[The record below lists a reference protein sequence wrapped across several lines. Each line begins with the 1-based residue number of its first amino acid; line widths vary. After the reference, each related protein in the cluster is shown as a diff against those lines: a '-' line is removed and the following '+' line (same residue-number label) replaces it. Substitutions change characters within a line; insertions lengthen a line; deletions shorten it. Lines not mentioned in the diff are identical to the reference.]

1 MLNYTNHVR
10 EKIRNNEKIAAAW
23 AQAGSNI
30 TAEIMAEAGFDML
43 IIDHEHGPGD
53 IQTLI
58 SQIQALKGE
67 KTVPFARAP
76 WNDLVQI
83 KRILDAGV
91 YGLLIPY
98 INTKDE
104 AEQAVRATRYPTAG
118 IRGVAG
124 SVRAA
129 HYGNN
134 PSKYL
139 ETADQEI
146 FVMIAVETY
155 EAVENIDELIS
166 VDGVDGIFIGPTDLS
181 SSMGYLGDPTKP
193 QVQEAI
199 KLVERS
205 VIPSSS
211 ALATISGS
219 FEDAKAKYAR
229 GYDIITLM
237 SDTSTLS
244 KTACDL
250 IKQFQDLEMG

>member
-1 MLNYTNHVR
+1 MLNYTNHIKER
-10 EKIRNNEKIAAAW
+10 IKNNEKIAAAW

-30 TAEIMAEAGFDML
+30 TAEIMAEAGFDMI

-76 WNDLVQI
+76 WNDFVQI
-83 KRILDAGV
+83 KRLLDAGIC
-91 YGLLIPY
+91 GLLIPY

-134 PSKYL
+134 SMRYL
-139 ETADQEI
+139 ESANDEI
-146 FVMIAVETY
+146 VLMLAVETF
-155 EAVENIDELIS
+155 EAVKNIDDLIA
-166 VDGVDGIFIGPTDLS
+166 VDGADAIFIGPSDLS
-181 SSMGYLGDPTKP
+181 SSMGHLGKP
-193 QVQEAI
+193 EHPEVQEAI
-199 KLVERS
+199 RRVEQA
-205 VIPSSS
+205 VIPSHV

-219 FEDAKAKYAR
+219 FQDAEEKYNK

-244 KTACDL
+244 MVACNL
-250 IKQFQDLEMG
+250 VSEFESRFG